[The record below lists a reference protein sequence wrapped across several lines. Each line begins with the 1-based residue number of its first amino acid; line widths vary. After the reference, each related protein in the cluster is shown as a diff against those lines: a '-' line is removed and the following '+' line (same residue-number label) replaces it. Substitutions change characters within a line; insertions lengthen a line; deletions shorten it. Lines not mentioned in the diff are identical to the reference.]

1 MNNGKNGKV
10 NTIELIAT
18 KGCNIYLLRHE
29 GVWLV
34 DAGTPGVLKVL
45 KKIAGSGRLKTLE
58 NLKID
63 GIILTHAHFDHM
75 GGAYELQ
82 EYFGCPVYAHELDIP
97 YVTGEQELSFG
108 GVFGK
113 AAKLLELFSRS
124 KVPEDVR
131 DISETPLD
139 ILHFPGHTPG
149 SIGIAVGE
157 TLVCG
162 DLVRKGRRGLILG
175 KEVPKLS
182 PPAFCSDFAAYLDS
196 VKKAAEMEFDLLLPG
211 HGGRITKGEF
221 LDVVLRI
228 PELH

>member
-1 MNNGKNGKV
+1 MNNGCADNETG

-18 KGCNIYLLRHE
+18 KGCNIYLLKHE
-29 GVWLV
+29 GNWLI
-34 DAGTPGVLKVL
+34 DAGTPGVLKKL
-45 KKIAGSGRLKTLE
+45 AGRFKTLE
-58 NLKID
+58 DLKID

-82 EYFGCPVYAHELDIP
+82 EHFGCPVYAHELEIP

-113 AAKLLELFSRS
+113 AAKLLEFFSRS
-124 KVPEDVR
+124 KLPEDVR